1 MSAADC
7 PGCGLPVAT
16 PADAGSWTPDGTVC
30 WRGGRCE
37 VSAADDADRALDRLL
52 MARGAGETRPV
63 GSASIDRLRQI
74 AAAWHR
80 AVHVDSSMIP
90 VHICDL
96 DAVLADVSAERT
108 RASAAEAARDYWLAQ
123 ATAAAPCVD
132 AVRAITLRL
141 IPGGTGC
148 AVDPERVVAAVDG
161 LRAECDRID
170 AAASRAAG
178 ECMEA
183 AHGLATELDAARR
196 AATFAETERD
206 TLRALTDSMRA
217 DNVRLRAIVESVRS
231 ARAVSAAA
239 ATRYAAAWDAVGTM
253 PPTPA
258 QSEEI
263 AAALRAAYEAGDALT
278 AALDAAGEGR

>member
-1 MSAADC
+1 MI
-7 PGCGLPVAT
+7 P
-16 PADAGSWTPDGTVC
+16 
-30 WRGGRCE
+30 
-37 VSAADDADRALDRLL
+37 LDRLL

-108 RASAAEAARDYWLAQ
+108 RASAAEAECARL
-123 ATAAAPCVD
+123 T
-132 AVRAITLRL
+132 T
-141 IPGGTGC
+141 
-148 AVDPERVVAAVDG
+148 ER
-161 LRAECDRID
+161 
-170 AAASRAAG
+170 
-178 ECMEA
+178 
-183 AHGLATELDAARR
+183 DAARR
-196 AATFAETERD
+196 AATFAEMERD
-206 TLRALTDSMRA
+206 TLRGLTDAMRA

-239 ATRYAAAWDAVGTM
+239 AERYTAAWDAVGTM

-263 AAALRAAYEAGDALT
+263 AAALLAAYEAGDALT